1 MTRNNFIKKLST
13 LTLVSLFTPA
23 VVVEAQFTNA
33 AILIVLQK
41 IWDQAFSSA
50 TKLKELWTQAE
61 DLITNV
67 EPAVDFLEMRGWF
80 DKIAGYH
87 KELAKVAYYTKQLI
101 AVYHLGKEFEGQI
114 GNIDAAR
121 IHYLNG
127 YKIAIK
133 ALNPR
138 TKGSLKERIELLKQ
152 ADNEIKEGRTV
163 IKAVEALIK
172 ARIHTIDL
180 LQKKR
185 KSDQSK

>member
-1 MTRNNFIKKLST
+1 MNRSNFIKKISA
-13 LTLVSLFTPA
+13 LTAVSLFTPR
-23 VVVEAQFTNA
+23 VVVEAQFTDA

-61 DLITNV
+61 DLVTNV
-67 EPAVDFLEMRGWF
+67 ESTVDFLEMKGWF
-80 DKIAGYH
+80 DKIAAYH

-101 AVYHLGKEFEGQI
+101 SVYHLAKEFEGQI

-127 YKIAIK
+127 YKVALK

-138 TKGSLKERIELLKQ
+138 TKGSLKDRIELMKE
-152 ADNEIKEGRTV
+152 ADKEIKEGRTV
-163 IKAVEALIK
+163 IKAVEALII
-172 ARIHTIDL
+172 ARIEVL
-180 LQKKR
+180 KLNKAKK
-185 KSDQSK
+185 DQSK